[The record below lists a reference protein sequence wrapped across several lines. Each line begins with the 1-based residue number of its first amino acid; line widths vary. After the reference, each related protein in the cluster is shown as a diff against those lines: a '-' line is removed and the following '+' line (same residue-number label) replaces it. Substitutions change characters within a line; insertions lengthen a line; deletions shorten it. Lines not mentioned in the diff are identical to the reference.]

1 MSYIFNMLICVGMIL
16 LDNLLQYFLFIAVID
31 LSRTCGTATILICY
45 ALVMFMI
52 YSWIKIKP
60 KVLIYL
66 LIQKPYCRHFSFVA
80 GFVDTL
86 RPTPFTGANFKR
98 WQMRVT
104 LWLTIMNVFWVSEGK
119 PEGELSP
126 EKEKEYSKGNTIF
139 CGAVVDVHAETLQ
152 DTYLRYKTTK
162 GMWDTL
168 NTEYGGS
175 DAGTELYIIEQ
186 YHDYQ
191 MVDGK
196 SVVTQAHE
204 VQCMVKELRLLKI
217 VVPDKFVA
225 GGIIAKLSPSWR
237 EFATA
242 LKHKR
247 VHMSILD
254 LIASLDVEEKAR
266 AKDGRSKGAEGQ
278 TSANMVH

>member
-16 LDNLLQYFLFIAVID
+16 LDNLLQYFLFIAMID

-60 KVLIYL
+60 KVLIYR

-104 LWLTIMNVFWVSEGK
+104 LWLTTMNVFWVSEGK

-139 CGAVVDVHAETLQ
+139 CGAVVEVLAETLQ

-162 GMWDTL
+162 EMWDTL

-225 GGIIAKLSPSWR
+225 GGIIAKLPPSWR

-247 VHMSILD
+247 VHMSISD

-266 AKDGRSKGAEGQ
+266 AKEGRSKGAEGQ
-278 TSANMVH
+278 ISANMVH